1 MFSRTKPASPER
13 SLTVTDHSP
22 ESCRR
27 RLQITLA
34 AAAIA
39 PVREAVVKEFQKD
52 ATIAG
57 FRKGKAPRE
66 LVERHHSEQIR
77 EELIRRLT
85 RHSLEQ
91 AVEERRLKPVGPFE
105 ISQVTLDDKGL
116 ALDAQVEVEPEFALG
131 GYRKIPLKRAPLFV
145 SPEELQKALGQ
156 LQESAAQLVPTAD
169 GQSKERRIPALDD
182 EFAKDVGFETL
193 EKLKAHLEAK
203 GREQKQ
209 ALQRQQLEQSLCDAL
224 LSRQPF
230 EVPAGLVARQT
241 ERLTRDFFV
250 RLLMSGRS
258 EDEAKKELEG
268 YTEGLRTSAARHV
281 KLSFILD
288 RIAEQEKI
296 SVAQHELVDRL
307 WTLARQWGKDPGQVR
322 KLLDERG
329 LWPSVLSSI
338 RQDKTI
344 SWLMS
349 QAHIEETTTSM
360 PVSR

>member
-1 MFSRTKPASPER
+1 MFSRTKPASPDR
-13 SLTVTDHSP
+13 PLTVTDHAP
-22 ESCRR
+22 EPCRH

-34 AAAIA
+34 AAAVA
-39 PVREAVVKEFQKD
+39 PVREAVVKEFQKE

-66 LVERHHSEQIR
+66 LVERHHSGQIR
-77 EELIRRLT
+77 DELIRRLT

-91 AVEERRLKPVGPFE
+91 AAQERKLKPVGPFE
-105 ISQVTLDDKGL
+105 ISQVTLDETGL

-131 GYRKIPLKRAPLFV
+131 GYRKIPLTRAPLFV

-169 GQSKERRIPALDD
+169 GQSKETRVPALDD

-193 EKLKAHLEAK
+193 EKLKEHVEAK
-203 GREQKQ
+203 LREQKQ
-209 ALQRQQLEQSLCDAL
+209 ALQRQGLEQSLGDAL
-224 LSRQPF
+224 LSRHQF

-250 RLLMSGRS
+250 RLLLAGRA
-258 EDEAKKELEG
+258 EDDAKKELAG

-296 SVAQHELVDRL
+296 SVVQNELVDRL

-338 RQDKTI
+338 RQDKTMK
-344 SWLMS
+344 WLLDS
-349 QAHIEETTTSM
+349 AEIEDTVKE
-360 PVSR
+360 VNR